1 MSEMFEC
8 AAVLYIHEYVY
19 SANINI
25 PCVIKF
31 LRLPSMGFNNRIYR
45 IFEII

>member
-31 LRLPSMGFNNRIYR
+31 LRLRQWGLTIEYR